1 MHGRLAAGLMKACGA
16 SLMKDGG
23 KQFERGLRGRRKLHE
38 EANNGWKRRQVE
50 EKIEKRGGEGVSFFF
65 GGEPQVGCRLADLGE
80 ESSE

>member
-1 MHGRLAAGLMKACGA
+1 MHGHLAARLMKACGA

-38 EANNGWKRRQVE
+38 KASNGWKRRQVG
-50 EKIEKRGGEGVSFFF
+50 EKIRKKKGEKVLVL
-65 GGEPQVGCRLADLGE
+65 GEPQVGCRLADLGE

>member
-1 MHGRLAAGLMKACGA
+1 MKACGA

-38 EANNGWKRRQVE
+38 EASNGWKRRQVG
-50 EKIEKRGGEGVSFFF
+50 EKIEKREKEGVSFF
-65 GGEPQVGCRLADLGE
+65 GKPQVGCRLADLGE